1 MQCFIYKSYKKDEL
15 YVYLLKKDDF
25 SALPPAVLD
34 SIGAPVFVMEIE
46 LTPERK
52 LARADSEQV
61 IRQLRERGFFVQM
74 PPTKIP
80 APDSV
85 Q

>member
-1 MQCFIYKSYKKDEL
+1 MQCFIYKSSKKDEL

-25 SALPPAVLD
+25 SALPPTLFH
-34 SIGAPVFVMEIE
+34 SIGTPGFVMEIE

-52 LARADSEQV
+52 LARADSTQV
-61 IRQLRERGFFVQM
+61 IRQLQEKGFFVQM
-74 PPTKIP
+74 PPTQIP
-80 APDSV
+80 APDSL